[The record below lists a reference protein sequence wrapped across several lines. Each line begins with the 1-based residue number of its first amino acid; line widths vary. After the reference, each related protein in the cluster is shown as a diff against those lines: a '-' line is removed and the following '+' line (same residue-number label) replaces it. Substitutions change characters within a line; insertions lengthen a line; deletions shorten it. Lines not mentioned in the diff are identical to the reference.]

1 MLNVHHL
8 ELFYYVVEFQGITQ
22 ASRLMPYGLSQP
34 AISLQL
40 NDLERQLGAR
50 LFQRRPF
57 KLTPIGERV
66 YAFIK
71 PFFSGLKG
79 LSEELLTRAP
89 VLVRIAGPP
98 VVLRDYLPPI
108 LRPLAGAFPNLSFSL
123 KAGLQ
128 GHIEEWFESRQVDL
142 AVTMLEGDLPRSFQ
156 HQPLLDLPLALLV
169 PVASSLRSA
178 EQLWKKPRIQERL
191 ISPPATDAISKAFES
206 GLKRN
211 AVIWDVRA
219 EMSSIELVE
228 SYVAKGFG
236 VGVTL
241 MVPGC
246 SYIPEVRA
254 LPLPG
259 FPLVPIGL
267 IWQGE
272 PEPVVAALMKAITA
286 EAGLMRQQQINH
298 LSAA

>member
-1 MLNVHHL
+1 
-8 ELFYYVVEFQGITQ
+8 
-22 ASRLMPYGLSQP
+22 
-34 AISLQL
+34 
-40 NDLERQLGAR
+40 
-50 LFQRRPF
+50 
-57 KLTPIGERV
+57 
-66 YAFIK
+66 
-71 PFFSGLKG
+71 
-79 LSEELLTRAP
+79 
-89 VLVRIAGPP
+89 VRIAGPA

-128 GHIEEWFESRQVDL
+128 GHSEEWFESRQVDL

-228 SYVAKGFG
+228 SYLAKGFG

>member
-8 ELFYYVVEFQGITQ
+8 GLFYYVVEFQGITQ

-178 EQLWKKPRIQERL
+178 EQLWKKPCIQERL

-206 GLKRN
+206 GLKRH
-211 AVIWDVRA
+211 AVVWDVRA

-286 EAGLMRQQQINH
+286 EAGLMRQQQSNH

>member
-8 ELFYYVVEFQGITQ
+8 ELFYYVVQFQGITQ

-219 EMSSIELVE
+219 DMSSIELVE

>member
-142 AVTMLEGDLPRSFQ
+142 AVTMLEGDLQRSFQ
-156 HQPLLDLPLALLV
+156 HQPLLDLPLGLLV
-169 PVASSLRSA
+169 PVGSSLRSA
-178 EQLWKKPRIQERL
+178 EQLWKKPCIQERL